1 MPCVSLDVAS
11 VSLDTPISLDMPIS
25 LAIPISLD
33 ISIISLDIPYV
44 CLDIAVTA
52 IDTSHRDLLGN
63 LCFYGMAIGRMLQV
77 HSTIFNKQYVHPQS
91 GKMNTPRNNQL

>member
-1 MPCVSLDVAS
+1 MSFFLDMSSGYLNMPCVSLDVAS

-52 IDTSHRDLLGN
+52 IDTSHRDLLENLFLRDGN
-63 LCFYGMAIGRMLQV
+63 RSHV
-77 HSTIFNKQYVHPQS
+77 TSTLYYIQ
-91 GKMNTPRNNQL
+91 